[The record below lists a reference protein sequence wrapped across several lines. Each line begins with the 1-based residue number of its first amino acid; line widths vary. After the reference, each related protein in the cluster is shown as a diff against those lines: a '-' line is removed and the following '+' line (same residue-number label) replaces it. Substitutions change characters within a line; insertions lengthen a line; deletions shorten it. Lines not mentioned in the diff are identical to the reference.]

1 MTIIDLLKI
10 QAKLASAEH
19 LINQVNHHLA
29 VRPEDK
35 DMLEVRHLLSDAA
48 LSLRR
53 QLQAS
58 TRQVIRI

>member
-1 MTIIDLLKI
+1 MTVIDLLKI

-29 VRPEDK
+29 IKPEDK
-35 DMLEVRHLLSDAA
+35 DMQEVRYLLSDAA

-53 QLQAS
+53 QLQIS
-58 TRQVIRI
+58 SRQAIQI